1 MFSLYHKGMNNRLQ
15 RAVHH
20 YELRLMEC
28 GKEKCIPYKRFHYD
42 EKPYHLF
49 HYVVEGSG
57 TFVLEDKTY
66 HLNKGAIFYIPP
78 NMTANYQPNNKD
90 PWTYIWLGM
99 DGVNIARYLEL
110 IQMDQHRPIF
120 YDNQNLLLL
129 DHFKSI
135 HQSYSIH
142 GYLGL
147 KPLGQVYWLIDDML
161 SMVHQKQDDIVS
173 PQQRIV
179 NSAIEFMNNNY
190 QFPLTLVEIAQS
202 INVSK
207 NYFSQVFSSLMSVGP
222 MKYLKQLRFDKAKAL
237 LKNPTLKIKEIAYML
252 GYMNQLHFSA
262 EFKKEMNCSPLAYRE
277 QVNEQGVYLYE

>member
-15 RAVHH
+15 RSVHH

-78 NMTANYQPNNKD
+78 NMKANYQPNNKD

-110 IQMDQHRPIF
+110 MQMDQHRPIF

-129 DHFKSI
+129 DHFKAI

-190 QFPLTLVEIAQS
+190 QFPLTLIEIAQS

-207 NYFSQVFSSLMSVGP
+207 NYFSQVFSSLMGIGP

-252 GYMNQLHFSA
+252 GYINQLHFSA
-262 EFKKEMNCSPLAYRE
+262 EFKKEMHCSPLAYRE